1 MLEKFFKLSENG
13 TDVKTEIVAGIT
25 TFMTMAYI
33 LAVNPNI
40 LSATGMDHGAVFTAT
55 ALASLIGTL
64 LMALLANY
72 PFALAPGM
80 GLNAYFA
87 YTVVL
92 GMGYTWHVALT
103 AVFVEGII
111 FILLSLTSVREQIFN
126 AIPMNLK
133 SAVSVGI
140 GLFIA
145 FIGLQNAKIVVNN
158 DSTLVRMFS
167 LDGYNSS
174 TGLVASASDVG
185 ITVLLAIIGVVITG
199 VLVIKNVKGNIL
211 WGILITWLLGIICQF
226 AGLYVPNP
234 DVSCYSLL
242 PDFSNGLSIPSLA
255 PIFGKFQFDGVFTL
269 NFVVVMFAFLFVD
282 MFDTIGTLI
291 GVSSKANMLDEEGKL
306 PQIKGALLADAI
318 ATTAGAVLGT
328 STTTTFVESASG
340 VTEGGRTGLTAV
352 TTAILFGLSLFLS
365 PIFLAIPSFAT
376 APALI
381 IVGFYMLTNVVNINF
396 SDVSEAI
403 PCYICILAMPF
414 FYSIS
419 EGISMGVISYVAL
432 NLITGKAKEKKISG
446 LMYVLTVL
454 FILKYIF
461 L

>member
-13 TDVKTEIVAGIT
+13 TDVRTEIVAGIT

-33 LAVNPNI
+33 LAVNPTV

-92 GMGYTWHVALT
+92 GMGYTWQVALT
-103 AVFVEGII
+103 AVFVEGIV
-111 FILLSLTSVREQIFN
+111 FIVLSLTNVREQIFN

-145 FIGLQNAKIVVNN
+145 FIGLQNAHIVIGGA
-158 DSTLVRMFS
+158 TLVELFS

-174 TGLVASASDVG
+174 TGLEATASDVG

-199 VLVIKNVKGNIL
+199 ILVIKNVKGNIL

-226 AGLYVPNP
+226 TGLYVPNP

-255 PIFGKFQFDGVFTL
+255 PIFGKLQFDGIFTL
-269 NFVVVMFAFLFVD
+269 DFAVVVFAFLFVD

-381 IVGFYMLTNVVNINF
+381 IVGFYMLTNVVNIDFN
-396 SDVSEAI
+396 DIAEAI

-432 NLITGKAKEKKISG
+432 NLITGKVKDKKISG
-446 LMYVLTVL
+446 LMYVLAVL